1 MKMKADLKKYKTVII
16 GGGASGLMCACRLA
30 YNGISDIAV
39 LERNPKVGK
48 KLLMTGNGRCNVTN
62 DELDISLYNT
72 DDPSVLSSIINKYPV
87 SDTRSFFEDVLD
99 ISLISKNGLVYPR
112 TLKGITVLEEMN
124 RFLLEHGVEIIT
136 DHEVKDISDGFI
148 IDDLFNADNVVIAG
162 GGASYPKTGS
172 DGSSY
177 KLISSFVPGSDIIP
191 AYPSLVQLNIRESD
205 IRKLSGERINARV
218 TLVIDRKE
226 VASETGEMLFTD
238 YGVSGICIMQL
249 SGILN
254 RYRMKGIRTASVVV
268 DMFPDMTREELSR
281 EVERRGG
288 SLNGLLLS
296 QIAQVVLSRS
306 GDVINNLKSFV
317 LTVTGTR
324 DLGSAQVTGGGLKLS
339 CLTEGLMLKSHPG
352 LYVTGEAVNVDGPCG
367 GYNLQWAWSSALS
380 SADDISGRL
389 R

>member
-148 IDDLFNADNVVIAG
+148 IDDMFNADNVVIAG

>member
-1 MKMKADLKKYKTVII
+1 MGSDLKKYNTVII

-30 YNGISDIAV
+30 YNGMTGIAV
-39 LERNPKVGK
+39 LERNTKPGK

-72 DDPSVLSSIINKYPV
+72 DDPSVLASVMDKYPV
-87 SDTRSFFEDVLD
+87 SDTKEFFGQVLGV
-99 ISLISKNGLVYPR
+99 SLISKGELVYPR
-112 TLKGITVLEEMN
+112 TLKGITVLEQMI
-124 RFLLEHGVEIIT
+124 RYLGSHDVDIIT
-136 DHEVKDISDGFI
+136 DFHVTKIADGFVI
-148 IDDLFNADNVVIAG
+148 NDSIMTDNVVIAG

-177 KLISSFVPGSDIIP
+177 KLISSFVSSSDIIP
-191 AYPSLVQLNIRESD
+191 AYPSLVQLNVRETD
-205 IRKLSGERINARV
+205 IRKISGERINSRV
-218 TLVIDRKE
+218 TLVIDREE

-254 RYRMKGIRTASVVV
+254 RYRMKGIKTASVVV
-268 DMFPDMTREELSR
+268 DMFPDMTPEKLSA

-288 SLNGLLLS
+288 KLNGLLLS
-296 QIAQVVLSRS
+296 DIADVVLSRK
-306 GDVINNLKSFV
+306 GDVISNLKSFV
-317 LTVTGTR
+317 LTITGTR
-324 DLGSAQVTGGGLKLS
+324 DLDSAQVTGGGIKLS
-339 CLTEGLMLKSHPG
+339 SLTEGLMIKSHTG

-380 SADDISGRL
+380 CADDISGRS